1 MRYNGTLHQMGE
13 NIKLKKIGLQSFIR
27 INLYSA
33 NFIKFMSVNNI
44 EIGNDNLAEGNK
56 ICYWEYVKYWIT
68 LGIMIRETNREN
80 N

>member
-1 MRYNGTLHQMGE
+1 MGV

-56 ICYWEYVKYWIT
+56 ICY
-68 LGIMIRETNREN
+68 
-80 N
+80 